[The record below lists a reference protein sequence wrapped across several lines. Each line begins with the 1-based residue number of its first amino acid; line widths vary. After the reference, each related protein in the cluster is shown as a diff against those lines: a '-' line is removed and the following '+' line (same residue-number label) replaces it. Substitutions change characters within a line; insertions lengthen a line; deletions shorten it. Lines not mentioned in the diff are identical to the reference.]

1 MVELGSEGKDAVAP
15 GEIRAHRDGCF
26 GRGQKRGKVDGV
38 SAGRVSAL
46 NPGRVGRRAFLSFAA
61 FQLDFAAQAR
71 ARRGHPWVAYRK
83 SPSNNVEDY
92 VSQGLFASQAIDIAL
107 ILTDPH

>member
-1 MVELGSEGKDAVAP
+1 MPVQSGLKKSVPIETGVLVEGGKEVV
-15 GEIRAHRDGCF
+15 C
-26 GRGQKRGKVDGV
+26 QQL
-38 SAGRVSAL
+38 VSAL

-92 VSQGLFASQAIDIAL
+92 VSQSLFASQAIDIAL